1 MRRLLVR
8 ETMYCPEQS
17 PGISLFYMRE
27 SSHTALIVDDSAC
40 TRAALRAFVE
50 DKAHF
55 RVCGE
60 ASNGIEALEMAN
72 RYKPDLI
79 LIDLLMPFA
88 NGVESASAIRSV
100 LPKTRV
106 LLITMFPDLVGT
118 SMAKLAGIDRVIDK
132 TKCAAEL
139 ASAIQTLFRDP
150 EPPSIAP

>member
-1 MRRLLVR
+1 
-8 ETMYCPEQS
+8 
-17 PGISLFYMRE
+17 MRE

-40 TRAALRAFVE
+40 TRAALRTFVE

-60 ASNGIEALEMAN
+60 ASTGIEALEMAN

-79 LIDLLMPFA
+79 LMDLLMPLA

-100 LPKTRV
+100 LPKTHV

-118 SMAKLAGIDRVIDK
+118 SMAKLAGIDFVIDK
-132 TKCAAEL
+132 TKCGLEL
-139 ASAIQTLFRDP
+139 TTAINTLFSEP
-150 EPPSIAP
+150 EPPAIAS